1 MKLVDL
7 NILLYAVNTNA
18 AHHARVCAWWETAVN
33 GEEAIGFTWL
43 VLLGFLRLSTHPAV
57 FAKPLD
63 TAAAMRKIEVWL
75 GLDNTLLVRE
85 KDDHW
90 GILRLLLNESG
101 AAGNLTSDA
110 HLAAMAISHG
120 AVLVSCDSDFARFKG
135 LRWENP
141 IG

>member
-7 NILLYAVNTNA
+7 NILLYVVNANA
-18 AHHARVCAWWETAVN
+18 AHHARVRTWWETAVN

-85 KDDHW
+85 KDEHW
-90 GILRLLLNESG
+90 DILRLLLDETG

-135 LRWENP
+135 LRRENP
-141 IG
+141 IA